1 MFVAIDRK
9 PENGCE
15 MQNTAC
21 GRSSIMLCLHPV
33 ALAADKRER
42 QTGAD
47 TSILH
52 RTTLLKRLVA
62 NWAGS
67 GRIVCADSYFDSV
80 EAALELT
87 GMGLQFIGVVKN
99 LTTRYPM
106 AALLTKEILA
116 RRCSL
121 ALYYRDGAGKIDLMA
136 AMSVGGNHR
145 YFIST
150 TSTCLDGMP
159 IQRLRLRPDSEESRR
174 LALTVP
180 QPQVAEV
187 Y

>member
-1 MFVAIDRK
+1 
-9 PENGCE
+9 
-15 MQNTAC
+15 
-21 GRSSIMLCLHPV
+21 MLCLHPV

-67 GRIVCADSYFDSV
+67 GRIVCADSYFASV
-80 EAALELT
+80 EAALELK
-87 GMGLQFIGVVKN
+87 GLGLRFIGVVKN
-99 LTTRYPM
+99 STTRYPM
-106 AALLTKEILA
+106 TALSTKEIPA
-116 RRCSL
+116 RGCSS
-121 ALYYRDGAGKIDLMA
+121 ALYHRDGAGQIDLMA
-136 AMSVGGNHR
+136 TMWVDRKRR

-150 TSTCLDGMP
+150 ASTCLDGMP